1 MQRASAADA
10 VKMTFDVID
19 DLFFGDGAIFRFRR
33 HLEAILIERSTVH
46 DH

>member
-19 DLFFGDGAIFRFRR
+19 DLFFGDGWCNFS
-33 HLEAILIERSTVH
+33 LSTSLGSNSH
-46 DH
+46 